1 LYLEKENMKIE
12 ILGTESLGVR
22 GLSCFV
28 ETKNR
33 KILIDPGIALGYI
46 RHKLLPHPFQIAI
59 DERIQKKIT
68 DRWQKATD
76 IIISHFHGDHTP
88 LVDANPYQLNIKR
101 VDGLNPNVRI
111 WTKDASHLSPVE
123 KKRAEFLSPI
133 LKKDFISGEG
143 KKQGEM
149 TFSKSI
155 PHGEAFNNLETV
167 MMTKIEDDDV
177 FVHAPDIQLLNN
189 ESISQILYWEPNIV
203 LAGGPPFYLFK
214 LSQEQIKRA
223 WHNAIKLSQKVDILI
238 LDHHLMRSYEGVR
251 WLKHLSSETGRKVIC
266 GADFMKK
273 PRMLLEAKRK
283 SLYRDMPVPQGWH
296 EAYAKGEVN
305 TDHYW
310 NLAKKLYK
318 HLRFNDYYND

>member
-1 LYLEKENMKIE
+1 MKIK

-28 ETKNR
+28 ETKSH

-59 DERIQKKIT
+59 DERIQKKII

-123 KKRAEFLSPI
+123 KKRAESLSLI

-143 KKQGEM
+143 KKQGEV
-149 TFSKSI
+149 TFSKSM

-167 MMTKIEDDDV
+167 MMTKIKEDDV

-189 ESISQILYWEPNIV
+189 ESISQILYWQPNIV
-203 LAGGPPFYLFK
+203 LAGGPPLYLSK
-214 LSQEQIKRA
+214 LSKDQVERA
-223 WHNAIKLSQKVDILI
+223 WYNAIKLSQKVDTLI

-251 WLKHLSSETGRKVIC
+251 WLKRLSSETERKIIC

-273 PRMLLEAKRK
+273 PKMLLEAKRE
-283 SLYRDMPVPQGWH
+283 SLYKDMPVPERWH
-296 EAYAKGEVN
+296 EAYAEGEVN
-305 TDHYW
+305 TDYYW

-318 HLRFNDYYND
+318 HLSLNDYYND

>member
-1 LYLEKENMKIE
+1 MKIE

-22 GLSCFV
+22 NLSCFV
-28 ETKNR
+28 ETKSR

-59 DERIQKKIT
+59 DERIQKKII

-111 WTKDASHLSPVE
+111 WAKNASHLSPIE
-123 KKRAEFLSPI
+123 RKRAKSLSLI
-133 LKKDFISGEG
+133 LKKNFISGEG
-143 KKQGEM
+143 KKQGGV
-149 TFSKSI
+149 TFSKSM

-167 MMTKIEDDDV
+167 MMTKIEEDDV

-189 ESISQILYWEPNIV
+189 ESISQILYWKPNIV
-203 LAGGPPFYLFK
+203 LAGGPPLYLSK
-214 LSQEQIKRA
+214 LSKEQVERA
-223 WHNAIKLSQKVDILI
+223 WYNAIKLSEKVDTLI
-238 LDHHLMRSYEGVR
+238 LDHHLMRSYEGIR
-251 WLKHLSSETGRKVIC
+251 WLKCLSSKTGRKVIC

-273 PRMLLEAKRK
+273 PRMLLEAKRE
-283 SLYRDMPVPQGWH
+283 SLYKDMPVPQGWH
-296 EAYAKGEVN
+296 EAYAKGEVS
-305 TDHYW
+305 TDYYW

-318 HLRFNDYYND
+318 HLSLNNYYND